1 MAEQGRDSRE
11 LLGQLVLAG
20 IGVCALTA
28 ERVEELVDTL
38 NEKGSAQRD
47 ETRAAVENLVT
58 RWRGD
63 ATRATEKAGASM
75 QGILREFGLV
85 LRSEYEELD
94 LRVAQVEHRLRLV
107 ESSTEPPAV
116 PPTAP

>member
-11 LLGQLVLAG
+11 LVGQLVLAG

-28 ERVEELVDTL
+28 ERVEELIDAL
-38 NEKGSAQRD
+38 NERGGAQRD

-63 ATRATEKAGASM
+63 ATRATERAGAGLH
-75 QGILREFGLV
+75 GILREVGLV
-85 LRSEYEELD
+85 LRSEYEELE

-107 ESSTEPPAV
+107 ENATDSTVV

>member
-11 LLGQLVLAG
+11 LVGQLVLAG

-28 ERVEELVDTL
+28 ERVEELIDTL
-38 NEKGSAQRD
+38 NEKGGVQRD
-47 ETRAAVENLVT
+47 ETRAAIENLVT

-63 ATRATEKAGASM
+63 ATRATERVGASLH
-75 QGILREFGLV
+75 GVLREAGLV
-85 LRSEYEELD
+85 LRSEYEELE

-107 ESSTEPPAV
+107 ESATEPTV
-116 PPTAP
+116 PPNNP

>member
-1 MAEQGRDSRE
+1 M
-11 LLGQLVLAG
+11 LAG

-28 ERVEELVDTL
+28 ERVEELIDTL
-38 NEKGSAQRD
+38 NERGGAQRD
-47 ETRAAVENLVT
+47 ETRAAIENLVT

-63 ATRATEKAGASM
+63 ATRATERAGASVH
-75 QGILREFGLV
+75 GILREFGLV

-107 ESSTEPPAV
+107 ESATEPPAA